1 MKTLLTLGMLLLCI
15 GTAAQQP
22 AVMPAAEKQAA
33 QDLGL
38 EGPAQ
43 SSGIIAV
50 ETLQAHPLAGEIEG
64 LEGYMLRARLLTI
77 APGGVVAVH
86 KHESRPGI
94 ALIVAGEMRET
105 RNDLPAARTLING
118 QTVVENNGLVHW
130 WKNTGATNAQA
141 YVVDIVPIEKAQN

>member
-1 MKTLLTLGMLLLCI
+1 MKTLLTFGMLLFCA

-38 EGPAQ
+38 EGPTQ

-50 ETLQAHPLAGEIEG
+50 VTLQGHPLADEIEG
-64 LEGYMLRARLLTI
+64 LEGYRLRARLLTI

-86 KHESRPGI
+86 KHEARPGI
-94 ALIVAGEMRET
+94 ALIIKGEMRET
-105 RNDLPAARTLING
+105 RNDLPAERTLLNG
-118 QTVVENNGLVHW
+118 QTVVENDGLVHW
-130 WKNTGATNAQA
+130 WENTGDTNAKV